1 MALHKLSNQKSQL
14 LPFGF
19 DLVVRDLRVANGIF
33 QLLLLKVSGELGGL
47 MLDDSFLLDELLL
60 GIPELSGLM
69 IGNYF

>member
-1 MALHKLSNQKSQL
+1 MALLKLSNQKSQL

-19 DLVVRDLRVANGIF
+19 DLVVRELRVATGIF

-60 GIPELSGLM
+60 GIPELGGLI
-69 IGNYF
+69 IGDYF